1 MAQKC
6 IIFYN
11 RHFGLLAN
19 VNVQFDGGYGRAINM
34 NTNIYVRNR
43 FNHKALNVTLT
54 LRSELIIHHDILQT
68 LGLIDFDSYT
78 QTI

>member
-6 IIFYN
+6 IIFYS
-11 RHFGLLAN
+11 RHFGSAN

-54 LRSELIIHHDILQT
+54 FKVRAHNPSRYFANF
-68 LGLIDFDSYT
+68 GFD
-78 QTI
+78 